1 MIYVGIDVASEKH
14 DYFMMQGETGQ
25 VFSRTST
32 TISND
37 SNGYKKLLKDISAF
51 CGATGDSNVR
61 IGLESPGIY
70 HTNITTFLTSND
82 YKVMIINPI
91 LTNMA
96 RKAEKLHSQKT
107 DNLDSQTICKYLID
121 HPDEFS
127 PYAPSFYHNEELKSL
142 SRKRFYIAEDLRKAK
157 MALNNLLQIV
167 FPEFK
172 KLFSNIYTE
181 SPLDILKKY
190 PTPEKL
196 SRARVSTVAQMLHGR
211 CKTSAESLISAACS
225 SVGISNDLYAFQV
238 LDAIKEIEHIQ
249 DRIDDYD
256 ARIRAYVDELCPN
269 ILTIPGVGATTA
281 GLLIGEIQDI
291 HRFRSVNQ
299 LISYAGI
306 DIVVYESGKYKAQHL
321 IPSKRGSKYFRYA
334 LFQASRIAWQC
345 DPTFKAYYDK
355 KANEGK
361 HYYVILGHIQKKLLR
376 VVFSIMKNNV
386 PYQPISAASSCD
398 QK

>member
-61 IGLESPGIY
+61 IGLESTGIY

-172 KLFSNIYTE
+172 KLFSNIYT
-181 SPLDILKKY
+181 
-190 PTPEKL
+190 
-196 SRARVSTVAQMLHGR
+196 
-211 CKTSAESLISAACS
+211 
-225 SVGISNDLYAFQV
+225 
-238 LDAIKEIEHIQ
+238 
-249 DRIDDYD
+249 
-256 ARIRAYVDELCPN
+256 
-269 ILTIPGVGATTA
+269 
-281 GLLIGEIQDI
+281 
-291 HRFRSVNQ
+291 
-299 LISYAGI
+299 
-306 DIVVYESGKYKAQHL
+306 
-321 IPSKRGSKYFRYA
+321 
-334 LFQASRIAWQC
+334 
-345 DPTFKAYYDK
+345 
-355 KANEGK
+355 
-361 HYYVILGHIQKKLLR
+361 
-376 VVFSIMKNNV
+376 
-386 PYQPISAASSCD
+386 
-398 QK
+398 

>member
-14 DYFMMQGETGQ
+14 DYFIMQGETGQ
-25 VFSRTST
+25 VFSRIST
-32 TISND
+32 TVSND
-37 SNGYKKLLKDISAF
+37 SNGYKKRLKDISDF

-61 IGLESPGIY
+61 IGLESTGIY

-96 RKAEKLHSQKT
+96 RKEAKLHSQKT
-107 DNLDSQTICKYLID
+107 DNLDSQTICKYLIN

-127 PYAPSFYHNEELKSL
+127 PYATSFYHNEELKSL
-142 SRKRFYIAEDLRKAK
+142 SRKRFYIAEEMRKAK
-157 MALNNLLQIV
+157 LALNNLLQIV

-172 KLFSNIYTE
+172 KLFSNIYAE
-181 SPLDILKKY
+181 SSLDILKKY

-196 SRARVSTVAQMLHGR
+196 SRARVLTVAQMLHGR
-211 CKTSAESLISAACS
+211 CKTSADTLISTARS
-225 SVGISNDLYAFQV
+225 SVGISNDLYAFQI
-238 LDAIKEIEHIQ
+238 LDAIREIEHIQ
-249 DRIDDYD
+249 GRINVFDE
-256 ARIRAYVDELCPN
+256 RIHALVKERCPN
-269 ILTIPGVGATTA
+269 ILTIPGVGPISA
-281 GLLIGEIQDI
+281 GLLLGEIQDI
-291 HRFRSVNQ
+291 HRFHSVNQ

-306 DIVVYESGKYKAQHL
+306 DIVVYESGKYIAQHL
-321 IPSKRGSKYFRYA
+321 TPPKRGSKYLRYA

-355 KANEGK
+355 KASEGK

-376 VVFSIMKNNV
+376 VIFSIMKNNV
-386 PYQPISAASSCD
+386 PYQPVEAT
-398 QK
+398 